1 MGATITVAAAVA
13 ALGFSAHG
21 IADAL
26 LAALIIAACLESIFA
41 YCLGCQI
48 FGLLMRAGIVPERVC
63 AECADIRG
71 TRDILKA

>member
-1 MGATITVAAAVA
+1 MGATITVAAGIA

-26 LAALIIAACLESIFA
+26 LAMLIIATCLESIFA

-48 FGLLMRAGIVPERVC
+48 FSLLMRAGIVPERVC
-63 AECADIRG
+63 AECADVRA
-71 TRDILKA
+71 TRATS